1 MYTLRRSFHEGAD
14 RPDLVL
20 IHYTAAAEGHP
31 EVVLARATE
40 VVAPS
45 GAPGVREV
53 QLMLPRPAEERPLR
67 VRYFFSTVA
76 GGREWFSPAYEVVLP
91 DGSAGG
97 DAGEIAE
104 EGGGNA
110 PPAGG
115 WGTFRLALPL
125 RPDEP
130 RTGIVRFGFGAM
142 RKKPS
147 VSLCRAGVAIVDGN
161 PPVVEIPRALS
172 VLKDRPM
179 PYFLYHVPD
188 GGAAPIADKINCARI
203 TVRDEEGDIV
213 CARMV
218 WGEPS
223 WAASNITEMELR
235 KFGSGDA
242 RAVDYFHA
250 ADRDAYLRAR
260 IAALA
265 AHPLPRTFEGFVY
278 GPSGSVVEYC
288 FQALRVRN
296 GEPVVAWINPPS
308 GGNWTIRL

>member
-1 MYTLRRSFHEGAD
+1 MYTLRRSFQEGPD

-20 IHYTAAAEGHP
+20 IHYSAAPEGDP
-31 EVVLARATE
+31 EAVLARSTA
-40 VVAPS
+40 VVPPAP
-45 GAPGVREV
+45 APGVRQV
-53 QLMLPRPAEERPLR
+53 QLMLPRPAGGRPLR

-91 DGSAGG
+91 DPAAGA

-104 EGGGNA
+104 EDGGNA
-110 PPAGG
+110 VPAAG

-130 RTGIVRFGFGAM
+130 RAGTVRFGFGAM

-147 VSLCRAGVAIVDGN
+147 VSLCRAGVEIVDGN

-188 GGAAPIADKINCARI
+188 GGAVPIADKINCARI
-203 TVRDEEGDIV
+203 TVRDEDGDMV
-213 CARMV
+213 CSRMV

-223 WAASNITEMELR
+223 WRASNITEMELR
-235 KFGSGDA
+235 KYGSA
-242 RAVDYFHA
+242 EPRAADYFHA
-250 ADRDAYLRAR
+250 ADRNAYLRAR
-260 IAALA
+260 AASLA
-265 AHPLPRTFEGFVY
+265 AHPLPRTFEGFVF
-278 GPSGSVVEYC
+278 GPSGSFVEYC
-288 FQALRVRN
+288 FQVLRIRG
-296 GEPVVAWINPPS
+296 GERSASWINPPS